1 MSSFSS
7 LTRRANLSVRVGLL
21 PEFRAFAIREKTMSH
36 TFNNDP
42 SLLSK
47 DDLLDQMLS
56 RLCQDSLGQTGD
68 VEQVDTS
75 LAAIQEV
82 PDGWFEVQQRQQM
95 EETGAVEETPFFPE
109 APKTFAESGLNP
121 FMLESLILKFFAAN
135 ADAKIR
141 KCAKQLNLAYG
152 IVESFVKKLKDQH
165 KLEFVS
171 TDLVNDYAC
180 RLTDF
185 GRDATQKLKE
195 HCTYFGSAPV
205 ALRDYIDATNRQ
217 AISKSKP
224 DPARLRFAFQDLSV
238 NLETLERIG
247 PAVNSG
253 RGMFLYGA
261 AGNGKTSLAERISL
275 AFGELIWIPRAIF
288 VDEEVIRVYDPLL
301 HEAVPIR
308 PEEGIESSLLD
319 NRWVRIKRPT
329 IVVGGELKLESLDIT
344 LNKNT
349 GVSEAPLQ
357 MKANCGVL
365 VIDDF
370 GRQKCSVDE
379 LLNRWIV
386 PLEKRCDFLNTV
398 AGKKLCIPF
407 EQLVVFSTNLEP
419 KDLVDEAFLRRI
431 PYKIEVGDPTR
442 DEFLAIWNKILKSKG
457 IPENPEMFERLMQ
470 FYQTAKRPMRMCH
483 PRDLIAQIE
492 NYATYHRANPTV
504 TERSLELALSNYFSI
519 M

>member
-1 MSSFSS
+1 M
-7 LTRRANLSVRVGLL
+7 T
-21 PEFRAFAIREKTMSH
+21 H

-42 SLLSK
+42 SLISK

-56 RLCQDSLGQTGD
+56 RLCQDSRGHNAET
-68 VEQVDTS
+68 EPS
-75 LAAIQEV
+75 ESSFSAIQEV
-82 PDGWFEVQQRQQM
+82 PDGWFEVQQRQKM
-95 EETGAVEETPFFPE
+95 EEALALDEGPFLPI

-121 FMLESLILKFFAAN
+121 FMLESLILKYFAAN

-141 KCAKQLNLAYG
+141 KCAQHLNLAYG
-152 IVESFVKKLKDQH
+152 IVEAFVKKLKDLH
-165 KLEFVS
+165 KLEFIS

-185 GRDATQKLKE
+185 GRDATQKIKD

-224 DPARLRFAFQDLSV
+224 DPTRLRFAFQDLCV
-238 NLETLERIG
+238 NAETLERIG

-253 RGMFLYGA
+253 RGMFLYGS
-261 AGNGKTSLAERISL
+261 AGNGKTSIAERISL
-275 AFGELIWIPRAIF
+275 AFGELVWLPRAVF

-308 PEEGIESSLLD
+308 PEEGIEISQID
-319 NRWVRIKRPT
+319 HRWVRIKRPT
-329 IVVGGELKLESLDIT
+329 IIVGGELKLESLDIT

-386 PLEKRCDFLNTV
+386 PLEKRCDFLNTI

-407 EQLVVFSTNLEP
+407 DQLVIFSTNLEP

-431 PYKIEVGDPTR
+431 PYKIEIGDPNR
-442 DEFLAIWNKILKSKG
+442 EEYLSIWSKILKSKD
-457 IPENPEMFERLMQ
+457 IPENPVMFERLMEY
-470 FYQTAKRPMRMCH
+470 YQTTKRPMRMCH

-492 NYATYHRANPTV
+492 NYATYHRVSPTV
-504 TERSLELALSNYFSI
+504 SERSLELALTNYFSI

>member
-1 MSSFSS
+1 M
-7 LTRRANLSVRVGLL
+7 T
-21 PEFRAFAIREKTMSH
+21 H

-42 SLLSK
+42 SLISK

-56 RLCQDSLGQTGD
+56 RLCQDSRGHNAET
-68 VEQVDTS
+68 EPTES
-75 LAAIQEV
+75 SFSAIQEV
-82 PDGWFEVQQRQQM
+82 PDGWFEVQQRQKM
-95 EETGAVEETPFFPE
+95 EEALALDEGPFLPI

-121 FMLESLILKFFAAN
+121 FMLESLILKYFAAN

-141 KCAKQLNLAYG
+141 KCAQHLNLAYG
-152 IVESFVKKLKDQH
+152 IVEVFVKKLKDLH
-165 KLEFVS
+165 KLEFIS

-185 GRDATQKLKE
+185 GRDATQRIKD

-224 DPARLRFAFQDLSV
+224 DPTRLRFAFQDLCV
-238 NLETLERIG
+238 NAETLERIG

-253 RGMFLYGA
+253 RGMFLYGS
-261 AGNGKTSLAERISL
+261 AGNGKTSIAERISL
-275 AFGELIWIPRAIF
+275 AFGELVWIPRAVF

-308 PEEGIESSLLD
+308 PEEGIEVSQID
-319 NRWVRIKRPT
+319 HRWVRIKRPT
-329 IVVGGELKLESLDIT
+329 IIVGGELKLESLDIT

-386 PLEKRCDFLNTV
+386 PLEKRCDFLNTI

-407 EQLVVFSTNLEP
+407 DQLVIFSTNLEP

-431 PYKIEVGDPTR
+431 PYKIEIGDPNR
-442 DEFLAIWNKILKSKG
+442 EEYLSIWNKILKSKD
-457 IPENPEMFERLMQ
+457 IPENPIMFDRLMEY
-470 FYQTAKRPMRMCH
+470 YQTTKRPMRMCH

-492 NYATYHRANPTV
+492 NYATYHRVSPTV
-504 TERSLELALSNYFSI
+504 SERSLELALTNYFSI

>member
-1 MSSFSS
+1 MSQ
-7 LTRRANLSVRVGLL
+7 
-21 PEFRAFAIREKTMSH
+21 

-42 SLLSK
+42 GLLSK
-47 DDLLDQMLS
+47 DELLDQMLS
-56 RLCQDSLGQTGD
+56 RLCQDSAGPTGGT
-68 VEQVDTS
+68 ELVDS
-75 LAAIQEV
+75 SFSAIQEV

-95 EETGAVEETPFFPE
+95 EEVEPVEEGPFLPV

-141 KCAKQLNLAYG
+141 KCAQHLNLAYG
-152 IVESFVKKLKDQH
+152 IVEVFVKKLKDQH
-165 KLEFVS
+165 KLEFIS

-180 RLTDF
+180 RLTEY
-185 GRDATQKLKE
+185 GRDTTQKIKE

-205 ALRDYIDATNRQ
+205 ALRDYIDSTNRQ

-224 DPARLRFAFQDLSV
+224 DPTRLRFAFQDLSV
-238 NLETLERIG
+238 NAETLERIG

-253 RGMFLYGA
+253 RGMFLYGS

-275 AFGELIWIPRAIF
+275 AFGELIWIPRAVF

-301 HEAVPIR
+301 HETAPVR
-308 PEEGIESSLLD
+308 PEEGLD
-319 NRWVRIKRPT
+319 VSQLDQRWVRIKRPT
-329 IVVGGELKLESLDIT
+329 IIVGGELKLESLDIT

-386 PLEKRCDFLNTV
+386 PLEKRLDFLNTI

-407 EQLVVFSTNLEP
+407 EQLVIFSTNLEP

-442 DEFLAIWNKILKSKG
+442 DEYLSIWNKILESKE
-457 IPENPEMFERLMQ
+457 IPENPAMFERLMQ

-492 NYATYHRANPTV
+492 NYATYHRVSPTV
-504 TERSLELALSNYFSI
+504 TERSLELALTNYFSV

>member
-1 MSSFSS
+1 M
-7 LTRRANLSVRVGLL
+7 T
-21 PEFRAFAIREKTMSH
+21 H

-42 SLLSK
+42 SLISK

-56 RLCQDSLGQTGD
+56 RLCQDSRGHNAET
-68 VEQVDTS
+68 EPTES
-75 LAAIQEV
+75 SFSAIQEV
-82 PDGWFEVQQRQQM
+82 PDGWFEVQQRQKM
-95 EETGAVEETPFFPE
+95 EEALALDEGPFLPI

-121 FMLESLILKFFAAN
+121 FMLESLILKYFAAN

-141 KCAKQLNLAYG
+141 KCAQHLNLAYG
-152 IVESFVKKLKDQH
+152 IVEVFVKKLKDLH
-165 KLEFVS
+165 KLEFIS

-185 GRDATQKLKE
+185 GRDATQRIKD

-224 DPARLRFAFQDLSV
+224 DPTRLRFAFQDLCV
-238 NLETLERIG
+238 NAETLERIG

-253 RGMFLYGA
+253 RGMFLYGS
-261 AGNGKTSLAERISL
+261 AGNGKTSIAERISL
-275 AFGELIWIPRAIF
+275 AFGELVWIPRAVF

-308 PEEGIESSLLD
+308 PEEGIEVSQID
-319 NRWVRIKRPT
+319 HRWVRIKRPT
-329 IVVGGELKLESLDIT
+329 IIVGGELKLESLDIT

-386 PLEKRCDFLNTV
+386 PLEKRCDFLNTI

-407 EQLVVFSTNLEP
+407 DQLVIFSTNLEP

-431 PYKIEVGDPTR
+431 PYKIEIGDPNR
-442 DEFLAIWNKILKSKG
+442 EEYLSIWNKILKSKD
-457 IPENPEMFERLMQ
+457 IPENPVMFDRLMEY
-470 FYQTAKRPMRMCH
+470 YQTTKRPMRMCH

-492 NYATYHRANPTV
+492 NYATYHRVSPTV
-504 TERSLELALSNYFSI
+504 SERSLELALTNYFSI